1 MGITI
6 KLKELLDNRKMS
18 RTKLSHMAEMN
29 LHQVNKY
36 YNNNVKRLDAETL
49 AKLCYALKCDL
60 GELIEYEADEEI

>member
-1 MGITI
+1 MGIII
-6 KLKELLDNRKMS
+6 KLKELLDDRRIS
-18 RTKLSHMAEMN
+18 RTRLSHMTDMN
-29 LHQVNKY
+29 LHQINKY

>member
-1 MGITI
+1 MGIKI
-6 KLKELLDNRKMS
+6 KLKELLDNRRIS

-36 YNNNVKRLDAETL
+36 YTNNVKRLDAETL
-49 AKLCYALKCDL
+49 AKLCYVLKCEL

>member
-6 KLKELLDNRKMS
+6 KLKELLDDRKMS